1 MYNAVNPYVI
11 QIYNMSRALLKATCQ
26 HELLGLMVF
35 IFCLLETCLLEYS
48 LLDNLLLGKAALD

>member
-35 IFCLLETCLLEYS
+35 IFFSVLFQMFYTFVNKQVAE
-48 LLDNLLLGKAALD
+48 